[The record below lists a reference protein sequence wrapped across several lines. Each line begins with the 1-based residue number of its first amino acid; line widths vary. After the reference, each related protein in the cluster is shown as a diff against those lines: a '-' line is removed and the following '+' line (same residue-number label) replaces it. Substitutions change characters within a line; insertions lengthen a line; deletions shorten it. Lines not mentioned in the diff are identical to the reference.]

1 MSACLVGQPAALDDG
16 EWCAAETLAD
26 ARFHS
31 ISGEL
36 ARRLRPRTLSFA
48 TPSPERERAQCQSC

>member
-31 ISGEL
+31 ISGE
-36 ARRLRPRTLSFA
+36 TVA
-48 TPSPERERAQCQSC
+48 TAHLVVCHPES